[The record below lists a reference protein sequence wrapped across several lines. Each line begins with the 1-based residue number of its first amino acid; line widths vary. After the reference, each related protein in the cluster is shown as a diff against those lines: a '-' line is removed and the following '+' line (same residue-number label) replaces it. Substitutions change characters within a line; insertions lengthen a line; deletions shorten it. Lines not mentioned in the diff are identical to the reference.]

1 MMMDDGN
8 IGIFGLFGYGKLVA
22 VIIFLMNFVE
32 GYMLKEFYMYIFD
45 FGNGMFL
52 LLVKFL
58 YIVDYFLMD

>member
-1 MMMDDGN
+1 MEDGN
-8 IGIFGLFGYGKLVA
+8 IGIFGFFGYGKL
-22 VIIFLMNFVE
+22 IIVVMFLMSFVDVYIFE
-32 GYMLKEFYMYIFD
+32 EFYVYIFD